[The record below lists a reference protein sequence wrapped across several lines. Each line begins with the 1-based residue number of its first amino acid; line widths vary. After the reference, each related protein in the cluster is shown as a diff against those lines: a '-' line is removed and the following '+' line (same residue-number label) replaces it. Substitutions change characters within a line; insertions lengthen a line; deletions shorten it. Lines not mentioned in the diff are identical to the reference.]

1 MESDR
6 CCGSRAA
13 EEARNPREAERGVI
27 LSRYLRT
34 ILRSDSNRADPQ
46 RPRVRI
52 NSICFFYESPDVG
65 AFLWALS
72 RENDGS
78 FVGMSRP

>member
-1 MESDR
+1 
-6 CCGSRAA
+6 
-13 EEARNPREAERGVI
+13 V
-27 LSRYLRT
+27 
-34 ILRSDSNRADPQ
+34 
-46 RPRVRI
+46 RPGQARVRI
-52 NSICFFYESPDVG
+52 NSIGFFYESPEVG